1 MLDRPSRRGCR
12 DRPAPVTTDA
22 RAQAVGRHEGPDERG
37 QGQSLVPARRPVRQI
52 RRRAGRPR
60 RVRAGHQ
67 RRDGSLDQLPRHQE
81 LAQRRH
87 VGEGGSDRQANP
99 AIPVR
104 PRAADFLGDAGLL
117 QHHRPAPRRL
127 CPVAAAGAAGHPAL
141 AAQRPG
147 PRTAPHDAP
156 DRHARQ
162 QRRFLP
168 RRQADRN
175 HPARHQFC
183 AGLPP
188 RGAAVHVDHAAARRR
203 QLHRRR
209 DRPRLPFGVFDRCP
223 GRQGRVCLCHRF
235 QRRSAGH
242 LLERA

>member
-1 MLDRPSRRGCR
+1 MPGLPRQAGASDKPMR
-12 DRPAPVTTDA
+12 A
-22 RAQAVGRHEGPDERG
+22 RAAAHEGPDERG
-37 QGQSLVPARRPVRQI
+37 QGQSRVPARRPVRQI
-52 RRRAGRPR
+52 RRSPGRPR
-60 RVRAGHQ
+60 RVRAGGQ
-67 RRDGSLDQLPRHQE
+67 RRDRNLDHLSRHQE

-87 VGEGGSDRQANP
+87 VGEGGSDRQADP
-99 AIPVR
+99 AIAVR
-104 PRAADFLGDAGLL
+104 PRAADFLGDARLL

-127 CPVAAAGAAGHPAL
+127 RPIAAAGAAGQPAL

-168 RRQADRN
+168 RREADRN

-183 AGLPP
+183 AGLLP
-188 RGAAVHVDHAAARRR
+188 RRAAVHVDRAVACRR

-209 DRPRLPFGVFDRCP
+209 DRPRLPVGVFDRCP
-223 GRQGRVCLCHRF
+223 GRQGGVCLCHRF
-235 QRRSAGH
+235 QRRRAGR
-242 LLERA
+242 LLDRA